1 MNAAVERLTTLGCTT
16 RATAVAESIAEDQQV
31 PRALTIALVLQ
42 RREAAEKLS
51 NFLAPHSADRL
62 GYLLRRFWIPAGR
75 RDALATIMK
84 MRGSQADPVLDIEM
98 AFADNRLT
106 DTVALGE
113 AYLNQK
119 WEPDKRPVLRVPI
132 TVARAHVALNE
143 RDAAV
148 RLLEE
153 YARRSP
159 LIAAEDDQGYDWMR
173 LRADLSTLYRA
184 TGLASEAR
192 SIEQDLLARLALAD
206 PDFPL
211 LREIKRA
218 SR

>member
-1 MNAAVERLTTLGCTT
+1 
-16 RATAVAESIAEDQQV
+16 
-31 PRALTIALVLQ
+31 
-42 RREAAEKLS
+42 
-51 NFLAPHSADRL
+51 
-62 GYLLRRFWIPAGR
+62 
-75 RDALATIMK
+75 
-84 MRGSQADPVLDIEM
+84 M